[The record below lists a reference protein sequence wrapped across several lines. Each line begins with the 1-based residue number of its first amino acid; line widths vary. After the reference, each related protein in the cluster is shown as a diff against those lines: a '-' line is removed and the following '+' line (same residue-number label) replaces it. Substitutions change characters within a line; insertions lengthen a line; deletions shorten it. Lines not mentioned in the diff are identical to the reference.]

1 MNTAEGIRQTIA
13 QIDGLLRECEG
24 RPQLERFVQHLK
36 IRRESME
43 NMIAKNEKQGDMNN
57 GAETP

>member
-13 QIDGLLRECEG
+13 QIDGMLRECEG

-43 NMIAKNEKQGDMNN
+43 NMIAKIEKE
-57 GAETP
+57 GADEQSHTDR